1 VQLLDYFC
9 RYMINQIS
17 SNMKKVLTLL
27 LLTVFMA
34 SLLTG
39 CKKKPGPKPDLP
51 PAESMLMDFSNFE
64 SGKSASFSEFEKG
77 VENSN
82 WEFAVLVTGYF
93 RIIVASTLVVPVAA
107 FDVAI
112 DQTPVWME
120 EEKTWQ
126 WSYSVSV
133 ASVTY
138 KARLVGQVGA
148 SDVQWKMYVT
158 REGTGAFAEFLWF
171 TGTSKLNASS
181 GQWILNES
189 NTVQQPLLQIDWTK
203 TSAGVGTVKYT
214 YVKTGNFKNSY
225 IEYGKTTGNF
235 NSYFNINYYNG
246 TAFSDMDVEW
256 SSTGYNGRVMCAS
269 WFGDSNWHCWNSNL
283 ANIVCP

>member
-1 VQLLDYFC
+1 
-9 RYMINQIS
+9 MINQIS

-34 SLLTG
+34 SMLTG
-39 CKKKPGPKPDLP
+39 CKKKKGDPPILP
-51 PAESMLMDFSNFE
+51 PDESFIIDFSNFE
-64 SGKSASFSEFEKG
+64 SGKSANFSEFGKG

-93 RIIVASTLVVPVAA
+93 RIIAASTLVVPIAA
-107 FDVAI
+107 FEVAVNHNA
-112 DQTPVWME
+112 PVWL

-126 WSYSVSV
+126 WSYTVSV

-138 KARLVGQVGA
+138 KARLVGQIGA
-148 SDVQWKMYVT
+148 SSVQWKMYIT
-158 REGTGAFAEFLWF
+158 KEGTGGFAEFLWF
-171 TGTSKLNASS
+171 DGTTNINAAGEATGGKWT
-181 GQWILNES
+181 LNES
-189 NTVQQPLLQIDWTK
+189 AAVQQPLLQIDWTK
-203 TSAGVGTVKYT
+203 SGTAIATVKYT
-214 YVKTGNFKNSY
+214 YLKTGNFKNSY

-235 NSYFNINYYNG
+235 DSYFNINYYNG

-256 SSTGYNGRVMCAS
+256 SSTGSNGRVMCAL